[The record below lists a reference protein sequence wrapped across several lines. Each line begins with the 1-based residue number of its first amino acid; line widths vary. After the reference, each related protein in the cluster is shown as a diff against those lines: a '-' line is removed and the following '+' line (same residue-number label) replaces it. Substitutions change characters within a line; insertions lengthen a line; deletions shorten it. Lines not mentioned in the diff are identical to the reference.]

1 MRTSAARRIIE
12 TDAPAR
18 LHRLPWCGFHARVAG
33 AAGAIVPL
41 DPAVLGVVTGWRVCF
56 FAGAVPGL
64 CIFALRF

>member
-1 MRTSAARRIIE
+1 MVRFSCAA
-12 TDAPAR
+12 
-18 LHRLPWCGFHARVAG
+18 VG
-33 AAGAIVPL
+33 AAGPIVPL